1 MISLDADLY
10 REWLTTPLPMLALTL
25 GAFSLGNWAYRRSG
39 AHALVHPS
47 LIGAIL
53 IAAVLLLFGV
63 TYRDYSSCMQLF
75 YLLMGTATVAL
86 AVPLYT
92 HLTLIRELALPI
104 LVTVVL
110 GAAVG
115 SLSTV
120 ALAWLLDCGDEV
132 LRSLAS
138 KSVTTPIALGITREL
153 GGITELTNGAVL
165 SAAVIGIVSAP
176 ICFRL
181 FNIRDA
187 RARGMALGIAA
198 HGMGASRAFELN
210 AVTGAFASLS
220 LCLTGVV
227 SAIAIPLIV
236 HWLQ

>member
-1 MISLDADLY
+1 
-10 REWLTTPLPMLALTL
+10 
-25 GAFSLGNWAYRRSG
+25 
-39 AHALVHPS
+39 
-47 LIGAIL
+47 
-53 IAAVLLLFGV
+53 
-63 TYRDYSSCMQLF
+63 
-75 YLLMGTATVAL
+75 
-86 AVPLYT
+86 
-92 HLTLIRELALPI
+92 
-104 LVTVVL
+104 
-110 GAAVG
+110 
-115 SLSTV
+115 
-120 ALAWLLDCGDEV
+120 
-132 LRSLAS
+132 
-138 KSVTTPIALGITREL
+138 L

-176 ICFRL
+176 LCFRL

>member
-1 MISLDADLY
+1 MIALDADLY
-10 REWLTTPLPMLALTL
+10 RQWLTTPLPMLALTL
-25 GAFSLGNWAYRRSG
+25 GAFSLGSWVYRRSG
-39 AHALVHPS
+39 AAALAHPS
-47 LIGAIL
+47 LIGAIV
-53 IAAVLLLFGV
+53 IATVLLLLGI
-63 TYRDYSSCMQLF
+63 TYRDYSSCVQLF

-92 HLTLIRELALPI
+92 HFSLIRELALPI
-104 LVTVVL
+104 LITVVF

-120 ALAWLLDCGDEV
+120 GIAWWLGCGDEV

-165 SAAVIGIVSAP
+165 GTAVVGIVAAP
-176 ICFRL
+176 LCFRV
-181 FNIRDA
+181 FNIHDA

-198 HGMGASRAFELN
+198 HGMGASRAFEMN

-220 LCLTGVV
+220 LCLAGVA
-227 SAIAIPLIV
+227 SAIAIPLIA
-236 HWLQ
+236 HYLQ